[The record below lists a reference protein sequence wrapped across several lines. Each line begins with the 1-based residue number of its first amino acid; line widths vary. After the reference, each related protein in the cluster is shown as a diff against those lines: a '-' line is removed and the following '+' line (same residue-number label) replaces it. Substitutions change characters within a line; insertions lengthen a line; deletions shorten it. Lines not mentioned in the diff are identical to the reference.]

1 VKIRGRKLLVA
12 ACAALFAL
20 SIVSTTA
27 AQKKSKK
34 PQQEPTTGNIVGRVK
49 VASGATPAGIGVIVR
64 RGDEEVA
71 RRETNSK
78 GEFEFQGLAPGT
90 YGLTL
95 RKPGLEVGRMDDIEV
110 RAGRTITLKGGNLFL
125 GIDEGSIAHIRGSVF
140 DANGRSVNAAQVELA
155 RIEADGSFKKMDS
168 RVSNATG
175 SFAFRLSPERA
186 RYRLTAKADGAD
198 PVTGEIDIDGAAIY
212 RIALSL
218 HPKKK

>member
-1 VKIRGRKLLVA
+1 MTMFGRKMLAA

-20 SIVSTTA
+20 SAFAPAA

-34 PQQEPTTGNIVGRVK
+34 QEPTTGNIVGRVK
-49 VASGATPAGIGVIVR
+49 VAAGATPSGIGVTVR

-95 RKPGLEVGRMDDIEV
+95 RKPGLEVGRMEDIEV
-110 RAGRTITLKGGNLFL
+110 RAGKTNSLKGENLYL

-140 DANGRSVNAAQVELA
+140 DANGRSLNAVKVELA
-155 RIEADGSFKKMDS
+155 RVEADGTLRKLDS
-168 RVSNATG
+168 RVSNVAG
-175 SFAFRLSPERA
+175 QFAFKLTPERG
-186 RYRLTAKADGAD
+186 RYRLTAKADGAA
-198 PVTGEIDIDGAAIY
+198 PAAEEINIDGAAIY
-212 RIALSL
+212 RVALSL
-218 HPKKK
+218 NPAKK